1 MQPVSSIWIYRYGN
15 EDKLSTLTG
24 VMQALV
30 SFVEDD
36 NNHLRLAFRLGCSM
50 SYIRVVYNRKLI

>member
-1 MQPVSSIWIYRYGN
+1 MQPVSSFWIYRYGN

-36 NNHLRLAFRLGCSM
+36 NNHLRLASGPGCSV
-50 SYIRVVYNRKLI
+50 SYIRVVYNRK